1 MQKFIWNAHVI
12 CEITIS
18 NSNLHIMIIEENQ
31 IFVSVSIFFF
41 FCNSVQQ
48 IFNLHKYFQ
57 SNNRHRF
64 YVHKF

>member
-31 IFVSVSIFFF
+31 IFVSVSIFF
-41 FCNSVQQ
+41 CNSVQQ